1 MSAEEMLLQLFS
13 DALQKTR
20 AKKTKQMLDSKRM
33 GSAPPMEGGE
43 APEMD
48 EAEMKLVLELE
59 SESGE
64 GEEEKTGEGE
74 GAYGGSGFIPK
85 RRKSMLG

>member
-13 DALQKTR
+13 DALKKTR

-43 APEMD
+43 EPEMD
-48 EAEMKLVLELE
+48 EAEMRLVLEM
-59 SESGE
+59 ESGE
-64 GEEEKTGEGE
+64 GEEEKRGEGE
-74 GAYGGSGFIPK
+74 GAYGGSGFVPK